1 MTGDAAA
8 LSYRVVEGAEQAV
21 FCQYLLLGA
30 NYAGEADS
38 RRFHT
43 SRLLKAAF
51 SWSYRTP
58 EHIVPFTLLDGAQR
72 ERLERDPEM
81 PFLVAPASCLHELL
95 LAHVNLCY
103 YRSGGDFLYYVSPA
117 VEFADRLIQTYTGGD
132 CRRLEEHRAVLVPER
147 TVIR

>member
-8 LSYRVVEGAEQAV
+8 FSYRVVEGAEQAV
-21 FCQYLLLGA
+21 FCQY
-30 NYAGEADS
+30 
-38 RRFHT
+38 
-43 SRLLKAAF
+43 
-51 SWSYRTP
+51 
-58 EHIVPFTLLDGAQR
+58 
-72 ERLERDPEM
+72 
-81 PFLVAPASCLHELL
+81 LL